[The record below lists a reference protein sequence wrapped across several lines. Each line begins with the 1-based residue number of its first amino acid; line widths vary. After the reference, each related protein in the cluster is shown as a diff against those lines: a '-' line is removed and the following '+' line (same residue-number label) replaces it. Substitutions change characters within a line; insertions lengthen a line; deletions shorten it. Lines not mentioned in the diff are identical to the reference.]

1 MACFCQVSS
10 SQERGRWGQPIK
22 PGAQE
27 RPKWEEGGKVVLSD
41 LSLEETASN
50 MEGKFTGVNRNT
62 IWEEKWRNF
71 IRKCNEICSECVI
84 MNG

>member
-1 MACFCQVSS
+1 MSS

-50 MEGKFTGVNRNT
+50 MEGKFTGINRNT
-62 IWEEKWRNF
+62 IWEEKGGNL
-71 IRKCNEICSECVI
+71 IKICNEICSECVI